1 MKVQVRERVIRKRKK
16 PRFNKMKYILII
28 SALLFFI
35 PLLYVELSFNQR
47 DKVYSTELE
56 EKLYYSMSKKDNRI
70 KAFNRAVV
78 LNNGKSVNTC
88 VYFISE
94 VLRMNGGSI
103 SDNVCNTTQLL
114 DIMKSEGWEKEKNYK
129 KLKPGNIC
137 FTTDVRLTSLG
148 APTHTYIFMGWK
160 EQGLYDYAYICDNQG
175 NEYNGKLYH
184 LRNITKVENINGNTK
199 EPFSFFMYKLWG
211 FIYE

>member
-1 MKVQVRERVIRKRKK
+1 MKVQVRETCIRKKKK
-16 PRFNKMKYILII
+16 PRINSMKYILIA

-35 PLLYVELSFNQR
+35 PLLYVELNFNPS
-47 DKVYSTELE
+47 DKIYSNELE
-56 EKLYYSMSKKDNRI
+56 EKLYYSMSKKENRI

-103 SDNVCNTTQLL
+103 ADNVCNTTQLL

-137 FTTDVRLTSLG
+137 FTTDERLTSRG

-175 NEYNGKLYH
+175 TEYNGKLYH
-184 LRNITKVENINGNTK
+184 LRNIKKVENVNGNAK
-199 EPFSFFMYKLWG
+199 EPFSFFMYKL
-211 FIYE
+211 